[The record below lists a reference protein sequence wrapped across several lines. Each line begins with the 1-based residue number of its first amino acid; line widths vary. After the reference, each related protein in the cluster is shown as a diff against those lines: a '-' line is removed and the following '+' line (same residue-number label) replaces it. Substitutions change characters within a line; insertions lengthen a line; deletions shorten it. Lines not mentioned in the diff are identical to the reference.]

1 MDHGAARNGYG
12 WMVHDEFM
20 HRRVAAV
27 AEVPGCAALQLCP
40 QATYPNPS
48 TARVPTPD
56 RKARIV
62 LKEQRMHL
70 TVSPVRRYHG
80 TVLMG
85 LSPSNYLCLV
95 TTRSSSAQPFG
106 IIVSIGAFRWL

>member
-1 MDHGAARNGYG
+1 
-12 WMVHDEFM
+12 MVHDFM

-27 AEVPGCAALQLCP
+27 AEVPGWAALQLCP
-40 QATYPNPS
+40 QATYPNPSS

-70 TVSPVRRYHG
+70 TVSPVRRYRG
-80 TVLMG
+80 TVPMG

-95 TTRSSSAQPFG
+95 S
-106 IIVSIGAFRWL
+106 